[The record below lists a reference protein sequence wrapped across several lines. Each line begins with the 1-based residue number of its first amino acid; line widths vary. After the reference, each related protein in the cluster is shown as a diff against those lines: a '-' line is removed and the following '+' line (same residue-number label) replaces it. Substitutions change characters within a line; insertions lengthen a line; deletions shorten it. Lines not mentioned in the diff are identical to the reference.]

1 MIVVI
6 ADDIT
11 GAAEIAGIAFQKGL
25 NTHLSIGID
34 GSIPSCDVLVIATD
48 TRSMSEQEAVEET
61 RRLSRLVFPSLDE
74 RTQGIG
80 AVSQSIAFSLGRDT
94 GEGPL
99 FLFKKT
105 DSALRGHVMA
115 ELSTLMETTRYR
127 KALFLPANPSRGRCI
142 RHGRYE
148 IDGRPIHETDFSFD
162 PEFPAH
168 TSILGERFPET
179 EKLHVVMPDA
189 VSVEDVRLAANRF
202 SPSDTLYAGAAD
214 LFCAFLDI
222 VFPQTVPLAPSSDFH
237 LHGSALILSGS
248 TQSKPLSIDI
258 PVSAIPLEVYG
269 GLASDSVWIEQADRL
284 YIDEKGLN
292 LTMPH
297 HLLTGQKVAARLRKI
312 QASVAKTLIQK
323 HRPQNL
329 IIEGGA
335 TAFECLQTIGWLQFR
350 LSAVIA
356 PGVVAM
362 LSDTG
367 TTVIMKPGSYP
378 WGPLFTSCK

>member
-1 MIVVI
+1 M
-6 ADDIT
+6 
-11 GAAEIAGIAFQKGL
+11 
-25 NTHLSIGID
+25 
-34 GSIPSCDVLVIATD
+34 
-48 TRSMSEQEAVEET
+48 
-61 RRLSRLVFPSLDE
+61 
-74 RTQGIG
+74 
-80 AVSQSIAFSLGRDT
+80 
-94 GEGPL
+94 
-99 FLFKKT
+99 
-105 DSALRGHVMA
+105 
-115 ELSTLMETTRYR
+115 
-127 KALFLPANPSRGRCI
+127 
-142 RHGRYE
+142 
-148 IDGRPIHETDFSFD
+148 
-162 PEFPAH
+162 
-168 TSILGERFPET
+168 
-179 EKLHVVMPDA
+179 
-189 VSVEDVRLAANRF
+189 
-202 SPSDTLYAGAAD
+202 LYAGAAD

-222 VFPQTVPLAPSSDFH
+222 VIPQTVPLTPSSDFH

-378 WGPLFTSCK
+378 WGPLFASCK